1 MGRPG
6 NFPKGIVSQSSRK
19 TANSITQ
26 EVSMGRIRF
35 ESTESEVHFLNPMK
49 EFNEDVQIL
58 EIRRDPLLG
67 DTSVFNPEL
76 KDKAQIFFGSCDQEL
91 IDRLVEES
99 AKTCFFCGD
108 AVAKS
113 TPRFMPDFSSEGR
126 IRVGEALLF
135 PNLFSLGT
143 YHPVIRLCDAHFLKL
158 SEFTPEL
165 ISNGFRAARQ
175 FISLA
180 YDKDPEISHAAVTAN
195 YLFPAGASL
204 VHPHLQMIA
213 TPLPYSYQAR
223 MLAACSRWQSDHGTS
238 YFVDLVTEEQG
249 GPRYIGQK
257 GRWHWLAPFSPLG
270 NNEVMA
276 IHEDTADLHDLSDG
290 DLDNLAAGIASVLRY
305 YETLGHL
312 SYNYALYSVRQGV
325 DDGSFRLL
333 LKIITRQNLYA
344 NYRNDDYFLQK
355 LLQSELIIT
364 PPEELAE
371 QVRGHFK
378 G

>member
-1 MGRPG
+1 
-6 NFPKGIVSQSSRK
+6 
-19 TANSITQ
+19 
-26 EVSMGRIRF
+26 MGRITF
-35 ESTESEVHFLNPMK
+35 ESLESDVRFLNPMK
-49 EFNEDVQIL
+49 EFTEDVQTL
-58 EIRRDPLLG
+58 QIRKDPLLG

-76 KDKAQIFFGSCDQEL
+76 KDKAQIFFGSCDEDL
-91 IDRLVEES
+91 IKNLVEET
-99 AKTCFFCGD
+99 AKNCFFCGD

-113 TPRFMPDFSSEGR
+113 TPRFMPDFSSDGR

-165 ISNGFRAARQ
+165 ILNGFLAAQQ
-175 FISLA
+175 FTRIA
-180 YDKDPEISHAAVTAN
+180 YEKDPEVAYAAVTAN

-223 MLAACSRWQSDHGTS
+223 MIEACSSWQRENGVS
-238 YFVDLVTEEQG
+238 YFEDLVNDEKG
-249 GPRYIGQK
+249 GERYIGQI
-257 GRWHWLAPFSPLG
+257 GGWQWLTPFSPLG
-270 NNEVMA
+270 NNEVIA
-276 IHEDTADLHDLSDG
+276 IHESSC
-290 DLDNLAAGIASVLRY
+290 DLDDMSEDELYNLSSGISKVLAH

-312 SYNYALYSVRQGV
+312 SYNYALYSVRNEKG
-325 DDGSFRLL
+325 DGSFRLL
-333 LKIITRQNLYA
+333 LKIITRQNLYP

-364 PPEELAE
+364 PPEEMAE
-371 QVRGHFK
+371 QLRSQF
-378 G
+378 

>member
-1 MGRPG
+1 MG
-6 NFPKGIVSQSSRK
+6 KIK
-19 TANSITQ
+19 
-26 EVSMGRIRF
+26 F
-35 ESTESEVHFLNPMK
+35 ESIESDVRFLNPMK
-49 EFNEDVQIL
+49 EFAPDVQAL
-58 EIRRDPLLG
+58 QIRKDPLLG

-76 KDKAQIFFGSCDQEL
+76 KDKAQIFFGKCDQEL
-91 IDRLVEES
+91 IKHLVEDT

-126 IRVGEALLF
+126 IKVGEALLF

-143 YHPVIRLCDAHFLKL
+143 YHPVIRLCNAHFLKL
-158 SEFTPEL
+158 SEFTSQL
-165 ISNGFRAARQ
+165 IVNGFLAAQQ
-175 FISLA
+175 FNHIVCK
-180 YDKDPEISHAAVTAN
+180 KDPDVAFAAVTAN

-223 MLAACSRWQSDHGTS
+223 MLEAGRRWQQDHGTS
-238 YFVDLVTEEQG
+238 YFDDLVSEEKG
-249 GPRYIGQK
+249 GARYIGQT
-257 GRWHWLAPFSPLG
+257 GRWHWLTPFSPLG
-270 NNEVMA
+270 NNEVLA
-276 IHEDTADLHDLSDG
+276 IHETLG
-290 DLDNLAAGIASVLRY
+290 DLDDLTGDDLNNLSLGIAKVLAY

-312 SYNYALYSVRQGV
+312 SYNYALYSVRKNRN
-325 DDGSFRLL
+325 DGSFRALI
-333 LKIITRQNLYA
+333 KIITRQNLYP

-371 QVRGHFK
+371 ELRGSFQS
-378 G
+378 

>member
-1 MGRPG
+1 MS
-6 NFPKGIVSQSSRK
+6 KIV
-19 TANSITQ
+19 
-26 EVSMGRIRF
+26 F
-35 ESTESEVHFLNPMK
+35 ESIESDVRFLNPMK
-49 EFNEDVQIL
+49 EFAEDVQTL
-58 EIRRDPLLG
+58 QIRKDPLLG

-76 KDKAQIFFGSCDQEL
+76 KDKAQIFFGKCDKEL
-91 IDRLVEES
+91 IDNLVEES
-99 AKTCFFCGD
+99 AKTCFFCGE
-108 AVAKS
+108 AVAQS

-165 ISNGFRAARQ
+165 IADGFFAARK
-175 FISLA
+175 FIHTA
-180 YDKDPEISHAAVTAN
+180 YEKAPDVAYVAVTAN

-213 TPLPYSYQAR
+213 TPIPYSYQAR
-223 MLAACSRWQSDHGTS
+223 MLDGCRKWHEKHSSS
-238 YFVDLVTEEQG
+238 YFVDLVGEEKNG
-249 GPRYIGQK
+249 VRYIGQT
-257 GRWHWLAPFSPLG
+257 GDWHWLTPFSPLG
-270 NNEVMA
+270 NNEIMA
-276 IHEDTADLHDLSDG
+276 IHEMKADLNELSDE
-290 DLDNLAAGIASVLRY
+290 DISNLSAGIARVLRY

-312 SYNYALYSVRQGV
+312 SYNYSLYSVRSGR
-325 DDGSFRLL
+325 DGGGTRALI
-333 LKIITRQNLYA
+333 KIITRQNLYP

-371 QVRGHFK
+371 KLRESF
-378 G
+378 

>member
-1 MGRPG
+1 
-6 NFPKGIVSQSSRK
+6 
-19 TANSITQ
+19 
-26 EVSMGRIRF
+26 MGRIVF
-35 ESTESEVHFLNPMK
+35 ETIESDVRFLNPMK
-49 EFNEDVQIL
+49 EFAEDVQTL
-58 EIRRDPLLG
+58 QIRKDPLLG

-76 KDKAQIFFGSCDQEL
+76 KDKAEIFFGKCDQDL
-91 IDRLVEES
+91 IDNLVEET
-99 AKTCFFCGD
+99 AKTCFFCGE

-126 IRVGEALLF
+126 IKVGEALLF

-165 ISNGFRAARQ
+165 IFNGFFAAQ
-175 FISLA
+175 KFNCIA
-180 YDKDPEISHAAVTAN
+180 YEKDPTVAYAAVTAN

-213 TPLPYSYQAR
+213 TPIPYSYQAR
-223 MLAACSRWQSDHGTS
+223 ILDACSKWLSTNGTS
-238 YFVDLVTEEQG
+238 YFVDLIEEEKG
-249 GPRYIGQK
+249 GQRYVGQT
-257 GRWHWLAPFSPLG
+257 GGWHWLTPFSPLG

-276 IHEDTADLHDLSDG
+276 IHEDIDDLNDLSED
-290 DLDNLAAGIASVLRY
+290 DINNLSSGISRVLSH
-305 YETLGHL
+305 YEMLGHL
-312 SYNYALYSVRQGV
+312 SYNYALYSVRNEQG
-325 DDGSFRLL
+325 DGSSRAL
-333 LKIITRQNLYA
+333 LKIITRQNLYP

-371 QVRGHFK
+371 LLQESFK
-378 G
+378 V

>member
-1 MGRPG
+1 MG
-6 NFPKGIVSQSSRK
+6 KIV
-19 TANSITQ
+19 
-26 EVSMGRIRF
+26 F
-35 ESTESEVHFLNPMK
+35 ESIESNVHFLNPLK
-49 EFNEDVQIL
+49 EFAPEVQTL
-58 EIRRDPLLG
+58 QIRKDPLLG
-67 DTSVFNPEL
+67 DTSIYNPEL
-76 KDKAQIFFGSCDQEL
+76 KDKAQIFFGKCDKEL
-91 IDRLVEES
+91 IKHLVEDT
-99 AKTCFFCGD
+99 AQTCFFCGE

-113 TPRFMPDFSSEGR
+113 TPRFMPDFSEEGR

-165 ISNGFRAARQ
+165 IVNGFLAARE
-175 FISLA
+175 FNRIA
-180 YDKDPEISHAAVTAN
+180 CEKDPDVAYAAVTAN

-223 MLAACSRWQSDHGTS
+223 ILDGCRCWQHDNGTS
-238 YFVDLVTEEQG
+238 YFDDLVAEEEN
-249 GPRYIGQK
+249 GPRYIGK
-257 GRWHWLAPFSPLG
+257 TGRWQWLTPFSPIG
-270 NNEVMA
+270 NNEVLA
-276 IHEDTADLHDLSDG
+276 IHEDLDDLNGLSGDDLK
-290 DLDNLAAGIASVLRY
+290 NLSLGISKVLAH

-312 SYNYALYSVRQGV
+312 SYNYALYTVRSGWG
-325 DDGSFRLL
+325 DGSFRAF
-333 LKIITRQNLYA
+333 LKIITRQNLYP

-371 QVRGHFK
+371 ELRGRFRS
-378 G
+378 

>member
-1 MGRPG
+1 MG
-6 NFPKGIVSQSSRK
+6 KI
-19 TANSITQ
+19 
-26 EVSMGRIRF
+26 MF
-35 ESTESEVHFLNPMK
+35 ESVESDVRFLNPMK
-49 EFNEDVQIL
+49 NFAPDVQTL
-58 EIRRDPLLG
+58 QIRKDPLLG

-76 KDKAQIFFGSCDQEL
+76 KDKAQIFFGKCDPEL
-91 IDRLVEES
+91 ISRLVEDT
-99 AKTCFFCGD
+99 AKTCFFCGE

-165 ISNGFRAARQ
+165 IANGFLAAQQ
-175 FISLA
+175 FNRIA
-180 YDKDPEISHAAVTAN
+180 YEKDPAVAYAAVTAN

-204 VHPHLQMIA
+204 VHPHLQMIT

-223 MLAACSRWQSDHGTS
+223 MLDSCSRWQNKFGSS
-238 YFVDLVTEEQG
+238 YFADLIHEEKN
-249 GPRYIGQK
+249 GPRYVGQT
-257 GRWHWLAPFSPLG
+257 GDWHWLTPFSPLG

-276 IHEDTADLHDLSDG
+276 IHEERC
-290 DLDNLAAGIASVLRY
+290 DLDDLAGDDINNLSSGISKILSH

-312 SYNYALYSVRQGV
+312 SYNYALYSVRL
-325 DDGSFRLL
+325 DKRDGSFRAL
-333 LKIITRQNLYA
+333 LKIITRQNLYP

-371 QVRGHFK
+371 QLRKGFK
-378 G
+378 V

>member
-1 MGRPG
+1 M
-6 NFPKGIVSQSSRK
+6 
-19 TANSITQ
+19 A
-26 EVSMGRIRF
+26 RISF
-35 ESTESEVHFLNPMK
+35 ESIASDVRFLNPMK
-49 EFNEDVQIL
+49 EFAEDVQTL
-58 EIRRDPLLG
+58 QIRRDPLLG

-76 KDKAQIFFGSCDQEL
+76 KDKAQIFFGKCDQEL
-91 IDRLVEES
+91 ITKLVEDT
-99 AKTCFFCGD
+99 AKTCFFCGE

-165 ISNGFRAARQ
+165 IMNGFLAAQQ
-175 FISLA
+175 FIRIA
-180 YDKDPEISHAAVTAN
+180 YAKDPEVAYAAVTAN

-213 TPLPYSYQAR
+213 TPIPYSYQAR
-223 MLAACSRWQSDHGTS
+223 MLEGCSRWQSGHASS
-238 YFVDLVTEEQG
+238 YFTDLLAEEKG
-249 GPRYIGQK
+249 GPRYIGQT
-257 GRWHWLAPFSPLG
+257 GRWHWLTPFSPLG

-276 IHEDTADLHDLSDG
+276 VHEDLG
-290 DLDNLAAGIASVLRY
+290 DLDELSDSDLKNLSTGIARILAY

-312 SYNYALYSVRQGV
+312 SYNYALYSVRNSSN
-325 DDGSFRLL
+325 DGSFNAL

-355 LLQSELIIT
+355 LLQSELIIN
-364 PPEELAE
+364 PPEEIAQEL
-371 QVRGHFK
+371 RKNF
-378 G
+378 

>member
-1 MGRPG
+1 VR
-6 NFPKGIVSQSSRK
+6 
-19 TANSITQ
+19 
-26 EVSMGRIRF
+26 
-35 ESTESEVHFLNPMK
+35 FLNPMK
-49 EFNEDVQIL
+49 EFAEDVQTL
-58 EIRRDPLLG
+58 QIRRDPLLG

-76 KDKAQIFFGSCDQEL
+76 KDKAQIFFGKCDQKL
-91 IDRLVEES
+91 IDTLIEET
-99 AKTCFFCGD
+99 AKTCFFCGE

-165 ISNGFRAARQ
+165 IANGFFAAQ
-175 FISLA
+175 NFIRIA
-180 YDKDPEISHAAVTAN
+180 YEKDPTVVYAAVTAN

-213 TPLPYSYQAR
+213 TPMPYSYQAR
-223 MLAACSRWQSDHGTS
+223 MLDGCRKWQEKHNSS
-238 YFVDLVTEEQG
+238 FFNDLINEEKKTG
-249 GPRYIGQK
+249 DRYIGQI
-257 GRWHWLAPFSPLG
+257 GDWHWLTPFSPLG
-270 NNEVMA
+270 INEAMA
-276 IHEDTADLHDLSDG
+276 IHEIKEDLNDLSDE
-290 DLDNLAAGIASVLRY
+290 DINNLATGISKVLCH
-305 YETLGHL
+305 YETMGHL
-312 SYNYALYSVRQGV
+312 SYNYSLYSVRSGKT
-325 DDGSFRLL
+325 GGGFRAM
-333 LKIITRQNLYA
+333 LKIITRQNLYP

-371 QVRGHFK
+371 QLRKSF
-378 G
+378 

>member
-1 MGRPG
+1 
-6 NFPKGIVSQSSRK
+6 
-19 TANSITQ
+19 
-26 EVSMGRIRF
+26 MGRIVF
-35 ESTESEVHFLNPMK
+35 ESIESDVRFLNPMK
-49 EFNEDVQIL
+49 EFAPDVQTL
-58 EIRRDPLLG
+58 QIRKDPLLG

-76 KDKAQIFFGSCDQEL
+76 KDKAQIFFGKCDQEL
-91 IDRLVEES
+91 IGRLVEDT
-99 AKTCFFCGD
+99 AKTCFLCGE

-113 TPRFMPDFSSEGR
+113 TPRFMPDFSNEGR

-165 ISNGFRAARQ
+165 IANGFLAAQQ
-175 FISLA
+175 FNRMA
-180 YDKDPEISHAAVTAN
+180 YEKDPKVAYTAVTAN

-223 MLAACSRWQSDHGTS
+223 MLDGCSRWQNKFGSS
-238 YFVDLVTEEQG
+238 YFTDLIQEEKNH
-249 GPRYIGQK
+249 PRYVGQT
-257 GRWHWLAPFSPLG
+257 GGWHWLTPFSPLG

-276 IHEDTADLHDLSDG
+276 IHEEQCDLNFLTGDDVSNLSS
-290 DLDNLAAGIASVLRY
+290 GISKILFH

-312 SYNYALYSVRQGV
+312 SYNYALYSVRRERG
-325 DDGSFRLL
+325 DEGFRML
-333 LKIITRQNLYA
+333 LKIITRQNLYS

-355 LLQSELIIT
+355 LLQSELIIN

-371 QVRGHFK
+371 QLRKSFRT
-378 G
+378 

>member
-1 MGRPG
+1 
-6 NFPKGIVSQSSRK
+6 
-19 TANSITQ
+19 
-26 EVSMGRIRF
+26 MGRIAF
-35 ESTESEVHFLNPMK
+35 ESIASDVRFLNPMK
-49 EFNEDVQIL
+49 EFAEDVQTL
-58 EIRRDPLLG
+58 QIRKDPLLG

-76 KDKAQIFFGSCDQEL
+76 KDKAQIFFGKCDQEL
-91 IDRLVEES
+91 INRLVEDT
-99 AKTCFFCGD
+99 AKTCFFCGE
-108 AVAKS
+108 AVTKS
-113 TPRFMPDFSSEGR
+113 TPRFMPDFFEEGR

-165 ISNGFRAARQ
+165 IKNGFLAARQ
-175 FISLA
+175 FIRIA
-180 YDKDPEISHAAVTAN
+180 YAKDPEVAYAAVTAN

-213 TPLPYSYQAR
+213 TPIPYSYQAR
-223 MLAACSRWQSDHGTS
+223 MLDGCSRWQRDNGTS
-238 YFVDLVTEEQG
+238 YFTDLLAEEKG
-249 GPRYIGQK
+249 GPRYIGQT
-257 GRWHWLAPFSPLG
+257 GRWHWLTPFSPLG

-276 IHEDTADLHDLSDG
+276 IHEDLGDLHELSDE
-290 DLDNLAAGIASVLRY
+290 DLTNLSSGIAKVLCY

-312 SYNYALYSVRQGV
+312 SYNYALYSVRK
-325 DDGSFRLL
+325 DRNDGSFRGL

-371 QVRGHFK
+371 GVRKNFRT
-378 G
+378 

>member
-1 MGRPG
+1 
-6 NFPKGIVSQSSRK
+6 
-19 TANSITQ
+19 
-26 EVSMGRIRF
+26 MGRIAF
-35 ESTESEVHFLNPMK
+35 ESIHSDVRFLNPMK
-49 EFNEDVQIL
+49 EFAEDVQTL
-58 EIRRDPLLG
+58 QIRRDPLLG
-67 DTSVFNPEL
+67 DTSVYNPEL
-76 KDKAQIFFGSCDQEL
+76 KDKAQIFFGKNDPEL
-91 IDRLVEES
+91 IKRLVVDT

-165 ISNGFRAARQ
+165 IVDGFLAARQ
-175 FISLA
+175 FIGTA
-180 YDKDPEISHAAVTAN
+180 YAKDPDVAYAAVTAN

-213 TPLPYSYQAR
+213 TPLAYSYHAR
-223 MLAACSRWQSDHGTS
+223 MLDGCSRWQRENGTS
-238 YFVDLVTEEQG
+238 YFADLLAAEKG
-249 GPRYIGQK
+249 GPRYIGK
-257 GRWHWLAPFSPLG
+257 TGRWQWLTPFSPIG

-276 IHEDTADLHDLSDG
+276 IHEVTCDLEELADEDLRDLSSG
-290 DLDNLAAGIASVLRY
+290 ISKILAH

-312 SYNYALYSVRQGV
+312 SYNYALYSVRK
-325 DDGSFRLL
+325 DRSDGCFRAV

-371 QVRGHFK
+371 DLRKSFK
-378 G
+378 A

>member
-1 MGRPG
+1 MG
-6 NFPKGIVSQSSRK
+6 KI
-19 TANSITQ
+19 
-26 EVSMGRIRF
+26 EF
-35 ESTESEVHFLNPMK
+35 ESIASDVRFLNPMK
-49 EFNEDVQIL
+49 EFAPDVQTL
-58 EIRRDPLLG
+58 HIRKDPLLG

-76 KDKAQIFFGSCDQEL
+76 KDKAQIFFGKCDQDL
-91 IDRLVEES
+91 IKHLVEDT
-99 AKTCFFCGD
+99 AKTCFFCGE

-126 IRVGEALLF
+126 INVGEALLF

-165 ISNGFRAARQ
+165 IVDGFLAAQQ
-175 FISLA
+175 FNRIA
-180 YDKDPEISHAAVTAN
+180 CEKDPDVAFAAVTAN

-223 MLAACSRWQSDHGTS
+223 MLEAGRRWLQDHGTS
-238 YFVDLVTEEQG
+238 YFDDLVSEEQG
-249 GPRYIGQK
+249 GHRYIGRT
-257 GRWHWLAPFSPLG
+257 GRWHWLTPFSPLG
-270 NNEVMA
+270 NNEIMA
-276 IHEDTADLHDLSDG
+276 IHENLG
-290 DLDNLAAGIASVLRY
+290 DLDDLSGEDLQNLSSGIAKVLTY

-312 SYNYALYSVRQGV
+312 SYNYALYSVRKNRNNVG
-325 DDGSFRLL
+325 FRGL
-333 LKIITRQNLYA
+333 LKIITRQNLYP

-371 QVRGHFK
+371 ELRGSF
-378 G
+378 

>member
-1 MGRPG
+1 MG
-6 NFPKGIVSQSSRK
+6 KIK
-19 TANSITQ
+19 
-26 EVSMGRIRF
+26 F
-35 ESTESEVHFLNPMK
+35 ESIESDVRFLNPMK
-49 EFNEDVQIL
+49 EFAPDVQTL
-58 EIRRDPLLG
+58 QIRKDPLLG

-76 KDKAQIFFGSCDQEL
+76 KDKAQIFFGKCDQEL
-91 IDRLVEES
+91 ISRLVEET
-99 AKTCFFCGD
+99 AKTCFFCGE

-158 SEFTPEL
+158 SEFSPEL
-165 ISNGFRAARQ
+165 IVNGFLAAQQ
-175 FISLA
+175 FNHIA
-180 YDKDPEISHAAVTAN
+180 YEKDPSVAYAAVTAN

-223 MLAACSRWQSDHGTS
+223 MLDGCSRWQNKFGSS
-238 YFVDLVTEEQG
+238 YFSDLVHEEKTG
-249 GPRYIGQK
+249 HRYV
-257 GRWHWLAPFSPLG
+257 GRMGDWHWLAPFSPLG
-270 NNEVMA
+270 NNEVLA
-276 IHEDTADLHDLSDG
+276 IHEEKYDLDDLTLEDIIDLSS
-290 DLDNLAAGIASVLRY
+290 GISKVLSY

-312 SYNYALYSVRQGV
+312 SYNYALYSVRREKG
-325 DDGSFRLL
+325 DGSFRAL
-333 LKIITRQNLYA
+333 LKIITRQNLYP

-371 QVRGHFK
+371 QLRKNFEA
-378 G
+378 

>member
-1 MGRPG
+1 MG
-6 NFPKGIVSQSSRK
+6 KIV
-19 TANSITQ
+19 
-26 EVSMGRIRF
+26 F
-35 ESTESEVHFLNPMK
+35 ESIESDVRFLNPLK
-49 EFNEDVQIL
+49 EFAEDVQTL
-58 EIRRDPLLG
+58 QIRKDPLLG

-91 IDRLVEES
+91 IDNLVKDT
-99 AKTCFFCGD
+99 AKTCFFCGE

-113 TPRFMPDFSSEGR
+113 TPRFLPDFSSEGR
-126 IRVGEALLF
+126 IKVGEAILF
-135 PNLFSLGT
+135 PNLFALGT

-165 ISNGFRAARQ
+165 INNGFLAARQ
-175 FISLA
+175 FIHIA
-180 YDKDPEISHAAVTAN
+180 YEKDPQVAYAAVTAN

-213 TPLPYSYQAR
+213 TPVPYSYQAR
-223 MLAACSRWQSDHGTS
+223 MLDASNRWRRENGTS
-238 YFVDLVTEEQG
+238 YFDDLVAEEKSG
-249 GPRYIGQK
+249 LRYIGK
-257 GRWHWLAPFSPLG
+257 IGRWQWLTPFSPLG

-276 IHEDTADLHDLSDG
+276 IHEETG
-290 DLDNLAAGIASVLRY
+290 DLDNLSDVDLDNLASGIAKVLTY

-312 SYNYALYSVRQGV
+312 SYNYALYSVRK
-325 DDGSFRLL
+325 DREKGSFRLL

-371 QVRGHFK
+371 QLQSCFK
-378 G
+378 A

>member
-1 MGRPG
+1 MG
-6 NFPKGIVSQSSRK
+6 KIVFD
-19 TANSITQ
+19 SI
-26 EVSMGRIRF
+26 
-35 ESTESEVHFLNPMK
+35 ESDVRFLNPMK
-49 EFNEDVQIL
+49 EFAPDVQTL
-58 EIRRDPLLG
+58 QIRKDPLLG

-91 IDRLVEES
+91 IDTLVEDT
-99 AKTCFFCGD
+99 AKTCFFCGE

-126 IRVGEALLF
+126 IKVGEALLF

-165 ISNGFRAARQ
+165 ISNGFLAARQ
-175 FISLA
+175 FIRIA
-180 YDKDPEISHAAVTAN
+180 YEKDPTVAYVAVTAN

-223 MLAACSRWQSDHGTS
+223 MLDACSKWQKNNGTS
-238 YFVDLVTEEQG
+238 YFVDLIEEEKG
-249 GPRYIGQK
+249 GPRYVGQT
-257 GRWHWLAPFSPLG
+257 GGWHWLTPFSPLG
-270 NNEVMA
+270 NNEVIA
-276 IHEDTADLHDLSDG
+276 VHEDFG
-290 DLDNLAAGIASVLRY
+290 DLDDLSEDDINNLSSGISKVLCH

-312 SYNYALYSVRQGV
+312 SYNYALYSVRKEQG
-325 DDGSFRLL
+325 DGSFRAL
-333 LKIITRQNLYA
+333 LKIITRQNLYP

-364 PPEELAE
+364 PPEELAAE
-371 QVRGHFK
+371 LRKSFK
-378 G
+378 L

>member
-1 MGRPG
+1 MG
-6 NFPKGIVSQSSRK
+6 KIK
-19 TANSITQ
+19 
-26 EVSMGRIRF
+26 F
-35 ESTESEVHFLNPMK
+35 ESIESDVRFLNPMK
-49 EFNEDVQIL
+49 EFAPDVQTL
-58 EIRRDPLLG
+58 QIRKDPLLG

-76 KDKAQIFFGSCDQEL
+76 KDKAQIFFGKCDQEL
-91 IDRLVEES
+91 ISRLVEDT
-99 AKTCFFCGD
+99 AKTCFFCGE

-158 SEFTPEL
+158 SEFTPKL
-165 ISNGFRAARQ
+165 ITNGFLAAQQ
-175 FISLA
+175 FNHIA
-180 YDKDPEISHAAVTAN
+180 YEKDPSVAYAAVTAN

-223 MLAACSRWQSDHGTS
+223 MLDGCSRWQNKFGSS
-238 YFVDLVTEEQG
+238 YFADLAQEEKT
-249 GPRYIGQK
+249 GPRYIGRI
-257 GRWHWLAPFSPLG
+257 GDWHWLTPFSPLG

-276 IHEDTADLHDLSDG
+276 IHEEKYDLDDLTLEDIIDLSS
-290 DLDNLAAGIASVLRY
+290 GISKVLSH

-312 SYNYALYSVRQGV
+312 SYNYALYSVREEKG
-325 DDGSFRLL
+325 DGSFRAL
-333 LKIITRQNLYA
+333 LKIITRQNLYP

-371 QVRGHFK
+371 QLRKDFK
-378 G
+378 A

>member
-1 MGRPG
+1 
-6 NFPKGIVSQSSRK
+6 V
-19 TANSITQ
+19 
-26 EVSMGRIRF
+26 F
-35 ESTESEVHFLNPMK
+35 ESIASDVRFLNPMK
-49 EFNEDVQIL
+49 EFAPDVQTL
-58 EIRRDPLLG
+58 QIRKDPLLG

-76 KDKAQIFFGSCDQEL
+76 KDKAQIFFGKCDQDL
-91 IDRLVEES
+91 INRLVEDT

-126 IRVGEALLF
+126 IKVGEALLF

-165 ISNGFRAARQ
+165 ITNGFLAAQ
-175 FISLA
+175 KFNHIA
-180 YDKDPEISHAAVTAN
+180 YDKDPSVAYAAVTAN

-223 MLAACSRWQSDHGTS
+223 MLDGCSRWQNKFGSS
-238 YFVDLVTEEQG
+238 YFADLVHEEKT
-249 GPRYIGQK
+249 GPRYV
-257 GRWHWLAPFSPLG
+257 GRMGDWHWLTPFSPLG
-270 NNEVMA
+270 NNEVLA
-276 IHEDTADLHDLSDG
+276 IHEAKCDLDDLTIEDIIDLSS
-290 DLDNLAAGIASVLRY
+290 GISKVLSH

-312 SYNYALYSVRQGV
+312 SYNYALYSVRRKS
-325 DDGSFRLL
+325 DDGSFRAL
-333 LKIITRQNLYA
+333 LKIITRQNLYP

-371 QVRGHFK
+371 ELREPFK
-378 G
+378 V

>member
-1 MGRPG
+1 MG
-6 NFPKGIVSQSSRK
+6 KIK
-19 TANSITQ
+19 
-26 EVSMGRIRF
+26 F
-35 ESTESEVHFLNPMK
+35 ESIESDVRFLNPMK
-49 EFNEDVQIL
+49 EFAPDVQTL
-58 EIRRDPLLG
+58 QIRKDPLLG

-76 KDKAQIFFGSCDQEL
+76 KDKAQIFFGKCDQEL
-91 IDRLVEES
+91 INRLVEDT
-99 AKTCFFCGD
+99 AKTCFFCGE

-113 TPRFMPDFSSEGR
+113 TPRFMPEFSSEGR

-158 SEFTPEL
+158 SEFTPKL
-165 ISNGFRAARQ
+165 ITNGFLAAQQ
-175 FISLA
+175 FNHIA
-180 YDKDPEISHAAVTAN
+180 YEKDPSVAYAAVTAN

-223 MLAACSRWQSDHGTS
+223 MLDGCSRWQNKFGSS
-238 YFVDLVTEEQG
+238 YFADLAQEEET
-249 GPRYIGQK
+249 GPRYVGRIGD
-257 GRWHWLAPFSPLG
+257 WLWLTPFSPLG

-276 IHEDTADLHDLSDG
+276 IHEEKCDLDELTIEDIIDLSS
-290 DLDNLAAGIASVLRY
+290 GISKVLSH

-312 SYNYALYSVRQGV
+312 SYNYALYSVREEKG
-325 DDGSFRLL
+325 DGSFRAL
-333 LKIITRQNLYA
+333 LKIITRQNLYP

-371 QVRGHFK
+371 QLRKDFK
-378 G
+378 A

>member
-1 MGRPG
+1 
-6 NFPKGIVSQSSRK
+6 
-19 TANSITQ
+19 
-26 EVSMGRIRF
+26 MGRITF
-35 ESTESEVHFLNPMK
+35 ESLESDVRFLNPMK
-49 EFNEDVQIL
+49 EFAEDVQIL
-58 EIRRDPLLG
+58 QIRKDPLLG

-76 KDKAQIFFGSCDQEL
+76 KDKAQIFFGSCDEDL
-91 IDRLVEES
+91 IKNLVEET
-99 AKTCFFCGD
+99 AKNCFFCGE

-113 TPRFMPDFSSEGR
+113 TPRFMPDFSSDGR

-165 ISNGFRAARQ
+165 ILNGFLAAQQ
-175 FISLA
+175 FTRIA
-180 YDKDPEISHAAVTAN
+180 YEKDLEVAFAAVTAN

-223 MLAACSRWQSDHGTS
+223 MIEACSRWQRENGSS
-238 YFVDLVTEEQG
+238 YFDDLVEEEKG
-249 GPRYIGQK
+249 GPRFIGQI
-257 GRWHWLAPFSPLG
+257 GGWQWLTPFSPLG

-276 IHEDTADLHDLSDG
+276 IHESSCDLADLSEDELNSLSSG
-290 DLDNLAAGIASVLRY
+290 ISKVLAY

-312 SYNYALYSVRQGV
+312 SYNYALYSVRNDKG
-325 DDGSFRLL
+325 DGSFRLL
-333 LKIITRQNLYA
+333 LKIITRQNLYP

-355 LLQSELIIT
+355 LLQSELIIN

-371 QVRGHFK
+371 QLRSSF
-378 G
+378 

>member
-1 MGRPG
+1 
-6 NFPKGIVSQSSRK
+6 
-19 TANSITQ
+19 
-26 EVSMGRIRF
+26 MGRIVF
-35 ESTESEVHFLNPMK
+35 ESIESDVRFLNPMK
-49 EFNEDVQIL
+49 EFAPDVQTL
-58 EIRRDPLLG
+58 QIRKDPLLG

-76 KDKAQIFFGSCDQEL
+76 KDKAEMFFGKCDQDL
-91 IDRLVEES
+91 IDNLVEET
-99 AKTCFFCGD
+99 AKTCFFCGE

-126 IRVGEALLF
+126 IKVGEALLF

-165 ISNGFRAARQ
+165 IANGFLAAQQ
-175 FISLA
+175 FMRIA
-180 YDKDPEISHAAVTAN
+180 YEKDPTVAYAAVTAN

-213 TPLPYSYQAR
+213 TPMPYSYQAR
-223 MLAACSRWQSDHGTS
+223 MIDACIKWLEANGTS
-238 YFVDLVTEEQG
+238 YFDDLIDEEKG
-249 GPRYIGQK
+249 GPRYVGQT
-257 GRWHWLAPFSPLG
+257 GQWHWLTPFSPLG

-276 IHEDTADLHDLSDG
+276 VHEDLG
-290 DLDNLAAGIASVLRY
+290 DLNELSGDDIKNLSSGISKVLRH
-305 YETLGHL
+305 YEILGHL
-312 SYNYALYSVRQGV
+312 SYNYALYSVRNEKG
-325 DDGSFRLL
+325 DGSFRTV
-333 LKIITRQNLYA
+333 LKIIMRQNLYP

-371 QVRGHFK
+371 QLQKIFK
-378 G
+378 V

>member
-1 MGRPG
+1 
-6 NFPKGIVSQSSRK
+6 
-19 TANSITQ
+19 
-26 EVSMGRIRF
+26 MGRIAF
-35 ESTESEVHFLNPMK
+35 ESIHSEVRFLNPMK
-49 EFNEDVQIL
+49 EFAEDVQTL
-58 EIRRDPLLG
+58 QIRRDPLLG
-67 DTSVFNPEL
+67 DTSVYNPEL
-76 KDKAQIFFGSCDQEL
+76 KDKAQIFFGKNDPEL
-91 IDRLVEES
+91 IKRLAEDT

-143 YHPVIRLCDAHFLKL
+143 YHPVIRLCDAHFLQL

-165 ISNGFRAARQ
+165 IVNGFLAARQ
-175 FISLA
+175 FNRIA
-180 YDKDPEISHAAVTAN
+180 CEKDPEIAYAAVTAN

-213 TPLPYSYQAR
+213 TSIPYSYQAR
-223 MLAACSRWQSDHGTS
+223 ILDGCSRWQRENGSS
-238 YFVDLVTEEQG
+238 YFADLAAEEKD
-249 GPRYIGQK
+249 GPRYIGK
-257 GRWHWLAPFSPLG
+257 ISRWHWLTPFSPLG

-276 IHEDTADLHDLSDG
+276 IHEDTCDLDELSDD
-290 DLDNLAAGIASVLRY
+290 DLKNLSTGISKILAY

-312 SYNYALYSVRQGV
+312 SYNYALYSTRT
-325 DDGSFRLL
+325 DRNDGSFRAI

-364 PPEELAE
+364 PPEELAQE
-371 QVRGHFK
+371 LRKSFK
-378 G
+378 S